1 MSRHA
6 SRHALSRRAR
16 RPSRGTS
23 RPLAVLLSSSLLL
36 TACTSPD
43 GTGADPSEADAAGY
57 PRTVQNCGREV
68 TVEAPP
74 ERAVSLDQGSTE
86 ILLSLG
92 LEDRLAG
99 SATWTDPVMEGL
111 EEAAGEVP
119 RLAEN
124 QPSFERVL
132 DTEPDFV
139 SASFVSTLGQGG
151 VATRD
156 QFEELGVPAYVS
168 PSDCAWG
175 KDNDS
180 GGDGSRSEA
189 LTLDAVYEEID
200 DLAHLFDAEDRGEEL
215 VAELQDRVD
224 TATGDLDASD
234 VSLMYWFANSESPF
248 LAGCCGAPG
257 AITEETGAQNAFD
270 DTDDEWPQI
279 NWETVADRDP
289 DAIVL
294 GDLTRDSQTAE
305 SAEDKIAFLEDH
317 PATSRLTAVREE
329 RYVLL
334 SGQAMNPSIRTVEGV
349 EQVAD
354 GLRDLGLAE

>member
-1 MSRHA
+1 MSR
-6 SRHALSRRAR
+6 SVS
-16 RPSRGTS
+16 STW
-23 RPLAVLLSSSLLL
+23 AVLLASSLLL
-36 TACTSPD
+36 TACTSPEGSGD
-43 GTGADPSEADAAGY
+43 DTSGADAAGY
-57 PRTVQNCGREV
+57 PRTVDNCGHEV
-68 TVEAPP
+68 TVDAPP
-74 ERAVSLDQGSTE
+74 EQAVSLNQGSTE

-92 LEDRLAG
+92 LEDRIAG
-99 SATWTDPVMEGL
+99 TATWTDPIMEGL
-111 EEAAGEVP
+111 EEANEEIP

-124 QPSFERVL
+124 QPSFENVL
-132 DTEPDFV
+132 DTEPDFA
-139 SASFVSTLGQGG
+139 SASFESTIGQGG

-156 QFEELGVPAYVS
+156 QFEDLGVPAYVS

-175 KDNDS
+175 KDNES

-200 DLAHLFDAEDRGEEL
+200 DLAHLFDVEDRGDEL
-215 VAELQDRVD
+215 VDELQGRVD
-224 TATGDLDASD
+224 TATEDLEASD

-257 AITEETGAQNAFD
+257 AITAETGTENAFD
-270 DTDDEWPQI
+270 DTEDEWPQI

-294 GDLTRDSQTAE
+294 GDLTRESETAE
-305 SAEDKIAFLEDH
+305 SAEDKIAFLEDN
-317 PATSRLTAVREE
+317 PATSNLTAVQEE
-329 RYVLL
+329 RYILL

>member
-1 MSRHA
+1 MSR
-6 SRHALSRRAR
+6 SVSS
-16 RPSRGTS
+16 PW
-23 RPLAVLLSSSLLL
+23 AVLLASSLLL
-36 TACTSPD
+36 AACTSPEGSGD
-43 GTGADPSEADAAGY
+43 DTSEADAAGY
-57 PRTVQNCGREV
+57 PRTVDNCGHEV
-68 TVEAPP
+68 TVDAPP
-74 ERAVSLDQGSTE
+74 EQAVSLNQGSTE

-92 LEDRLAG
+92 LEDRVVG
-99 SATWTDPVMEGL
+99 TATWTDPVMEGL
-111 EEAAGEVP
+111 EEANEGVP

-124 QPSFERVL
+124 QPSFESVL
-132 DTEPDFV
+132 DTEPDFA
-139 SASFVSTLGQGG
+139 SASFESTIGQGG

-156 QFEELGVPAYVS
+156 QFGDLGVPAYVS

-200 DLAHLFDAEDRGEEL
+200 DLAHIFDVEDRGDELIEEL
-215 VAELQDRVD
+215 QGRVD
-224 TATGDLDASD
+224 AATEGLDASD
-234 VSLMYWFANSESPF
+234 ASLMYWFANSESPF

-257 AITEETGAQNAFD
+257 TITAETGTENAFD
-270 DTDDEWPQI
+270 DTEDEWPQI

-305 SAEDKIAFLEDH
+305 SAEGKIAFLEDN
-317 PATSRLTAVREE
+317 PATSNLTAVREE
-329 RYVLL
+329 RYILL

-354 GLRDLGLAE
+354 GLRDLGLAG

>member
-6 SRHALSRRAR
+6 SRHALSRRAPR
-16 RPSRGTS
+16 LSRGTS
-23 RPLAVLLSSSLLL
+23 RPLTVLLASSLLL

-43 GTGADPSEADAAGY
+43 GTGAGPSEAGAAGY
-57 PRTVQNCGREV
+57 PRTVQNCGHEV

-92 LEDRLAG
+92 LEDRIAG
-99 SATWTDPVMEGL
+99 GATWTDPVMEGL

-151 VATRD
+151 VATRG
-156 QFEELGVPAYVS
+156 QFEDLGVPAYVS

-180 GGDGSRSEA
+180 GGDGS
-189 LTLDAVYEEID
+189 
-200 DLAHLFDAEDRGEEL
+200 
-215 VAELQDRVD
+215 
-224 TATGDLDASD
+224 
-234 VSLMYWFANSESPF
+234 
-248 LAGCCGAPG
+248 
-257 AITEETGAQNAFD
+257 
-270 DTDDEWPQI
+270 
-279 NWETVADRDP
+279 
-289 DAIVL
+289 
-294 GDLTRDSQTAE
+294 
-305 SAEDKIAFLEDH
+305 
-317 PATSRLTAVREE
+317 
-329 RYVLL
+329 
-334 SGQAMNPSIRTVEGV
+334 
-349 EQVAD
+349 
-354 GLRDLGLAE
+354 